1 MVLSMTVIYEIFVL
15 QYGINLYTGLTISL
29 LLECICFYAIFL
41 IDSFTLRL
49 VLLSIIN
56 GLTGFVNP
64 VNSIIKSQ
72 VLSEKYRALLM
83 NIFRMPLNFYVV
95 TVLLLLQY
103 MKPMIVRNNLNIPK
117 KYLNNCSNYD

>member
-1 MVLSMTVIYEIFVL
+1 MTVIYEIFVL
-15 QYGINLYTGLTISL
+15 QYGINLYMGLTVSL

-41 IDSFTLRL
+41 VDSFTLRL
-49 VLLSIIN
+49 VLLSFIN

-64 VNSIIKSQ
+64 VNSIIKAQ
-72 VLSEKYRALLM
+72 VLREKYRALLM

-103 MKPMIVRNNLNIPK
+103 MGPMMVRKSLILLIK
-117 KYLNNCSNYD
+117 I